1 MARRL
6 NALAK
11 KVGSSEEL
19 SMEEKVIICIKLS
32 TKGKVSHYSLQ
43 RKAKAIASM
52 EIGVPYRCKDIDPN
66 YHNVVSALKDLSE
79 CGVLKREVIKTGN
92 TIIVKN
98 PRFDYIKDQIAWFE
112 RHATELKANVATC
125 NMSGCIANAELYL
138 KHYKKELETT
148 PKEFLI
154 EEKFT
159 YYTRLV

>member
-1 MARRL
+1 MARRF

-52 EIGVPYRCKDIDPN
+52 EIGIPYRCKDIDRN
-66 YHNVVSALKDLSE
+66 YHNVASALKDLSE
-79 CGVLKREVIKTGN
+79 CGVLKREVVKTGN
-92 TIIVKN
+92 ILTIEN
-98 PRFDYIKDQIAWFE
+98 PRFTYIKDQIAWYE
-112 RHATELKANVATC
+112 GHIAELKAKVGACNV
-125 NMSGCIANAELYL
+125 SGYIANAEFHLT
-138 KHYKKELETT
+138 HYKKKLEIT